1 MLDTDASNVGIGVVL
16 SQVHQGYERV
26 IAYFSQALSKP
37 VRNDCTIRHELL
49 LIVKAIDHFHPYL
62 YGRKLTTISPEAT
75 KLQGPRGSHCK
86 MAGQAADV

>member
-1 MLDTDASNVGIGVVL
+1 MLDTDASNVGVVL

-26 IAYFSQALSKP
+26 IAYYSQALSKP
-37 VRNDCTIRHELL
+37 ECSELL
-49 LIVKAIDHFHPYL
+49 AIAKAIDHFHPYL

-86 MAGQAADV
+86 MAGQAAGV